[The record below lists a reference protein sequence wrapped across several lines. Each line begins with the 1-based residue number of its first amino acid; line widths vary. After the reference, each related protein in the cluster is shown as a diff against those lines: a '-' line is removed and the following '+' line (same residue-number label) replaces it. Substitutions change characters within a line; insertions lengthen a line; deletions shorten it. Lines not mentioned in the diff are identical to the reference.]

1 MRLTCCCLL
10 LSGFVFGQV
19 AAPPQPVNVPDN
31 TVVAT
36 VGDKKITAG
45 EVRAMIPPQAQQMML
60 LNPAAT
66 LQQIYVMKY
75 LASEAEKLGLDKQS
89 PQREQIEFQR
99 IQLLANVEIT
109 RYRNLIVVRED
120 EAEKYYQDHSDQ
132 YQQAKVRVI
141 YIPFS
146 SGQPKTQNKVRTE
159 AEAKARIEDLR
170 KQLLAGA
177 DFAKLAQENSE
188 DKESAAKGGDYGVVP
203 RNSNQPLEVKNA
215 IFALKAGGIS
225 EIVKLANGFYVFKV
239 DEFSTQPL
247 SDVSSQIQEKL
258 RQERFDAYLKG
269 IQDRFKITLENH
281 DFFPRQPAPAA
292 SR

>member
-1 MRLTCCCLL
+1 MRFNCCCLL

-19 AAPPQPVNVPDN
+19 AAPPQPVNVPDT

-45 EVRAMIPPQAQQMML
+45 EVRALTPPQAQQAML

-89 PQREQIEFQR
+89 PQKEQIEFQR

-109 RYRNLIVVRED
+109 SYRNLITIRED
-120 EAEKYYQDHSDQ
+120 EAQKYYQDHPDE

-146 SGQPKTQNKVRTE
+146 IGQAKTQNKVRTE

-203 RNSNQPLEVKNA
+203 RNSNQPADVKNA

-225 EIVKLANGFYVFKV
+225 AVVKLSNGFYVFKV
-239 DEFSTQPL
+239 DEFATQPFN
-247 SDVSSQIQEKL
+247 DVSAQIQEKL
-258 RQERFDAYLKG
+258 RQERFDAWLKG
-269 IQDRFKITLENH
+269 IQGRFPVKLENH